1 MDKRIQFYSQNTYL
15 LPPKPK
21 SSFRHLKQGIQEFH
35 RKYVLVPADKAAN
48 NVVVVC
54 RLHYVNTLKQ
64 ELDGTRA
71 YLETDTDEMSVVN
84 AHLND
89 LPVKFSVCVN
99 ESQDKLPTMYWLP
112 KLHKRPYKA
121 RFIANSSSCTTT
133 ELSKLILS
141 CLTAI
146 KSHVLRYCETVY
158 VTSNKNWFWSIKN
171 SGEVLNKLKCRGFRA
186 TSLSTYDFS
195 TLYTTLP
202 HNLIKEK
209 LLDLIEWTFKRA
221 LKNYGSLY
229 LACNGRKAFFTSS
242 DQSRYTLWS
251 CQNVCDALSYL
262 LDNIY
267 IRFGTKLYRQ
277 IVGIPMGTNC
287 APLVADLFL
296 YCYERD
302 FMDSLNH
309 DNPADVI
316 EAFNSTSRY
325 LDDLLNIDN
334 PYFEGMVNQIYPSE
348 LQLNKANI
356 SDTEAPFLD
365 LHLSVAN
372 GFVSS
377 TIYDKRDDFDF
388 DIVKGFPFL
397 DGGVPRRASYGV
409 YISQLIS
416 PPVTL
421 CY

>member
-1 MDKRIQFYSQNTYL
+1 MDKRIKFYSQNTNL

-64 ELDGTRA
+64 ELDGTMA
-71 YLETDTDEMSVVN
+71 YLETDTDEVSVVN

-99 ESQDKLPTMYWLP
+99 EGQDKLPTMYWLP

-133 ELSKLILS
+133 ELSKLLTS

-146 KSHVLRYCETVY
+146 KSHVIRYCETVY
-158 VTSNKNWFWSIKN
+158 ETSKKNWFWSINN
-171 SGEVLNKLKCRGFRA
+171 SGEVLSKLKCRGFRA

-229 LACNGRKAFFTSS
+229 LACNDRKAFFTSS

-251 CQNVCDALSYL
+251 C
-262 LDNIY
+262 
-267 IRFGTKLYRQ
+267 
-277 IVGIPMGTNC
+277 
-287 APLVADLFL
+287 
-296 YCYERD
+296 
-302 FMDSLNH
+302 
-309 DNPADVI
+309 
-316 EAFNSTSRY
+316 
-325 LDDLLNIDN
+325 
-334 PYFEGMVNQIYPSE
+334 
-348 LQLNKANI
+348 
-356 SDTEAPFLD
+356 
-365 LHLSVAN
+365 
-372 GFVSS
+372 
-377 TIYDKRDDFDF
+377 
-388 DIVKGFPFL
+388 
-397 DGGVPRRASYGV
+397 
-409 YISQLIS
+409 
-416 PPVTL
+416 
-421 CY
+421 